1 MNKCNNN
8 NNNKIIKIKT
18 KKKEKRK
25 VKGIKKL
32 IKMVMEAII
41 LIIS

>member
-1 MNKCNNN
+1 MNKC

-32 IKMVMEAII
+32 IKIVMEAII